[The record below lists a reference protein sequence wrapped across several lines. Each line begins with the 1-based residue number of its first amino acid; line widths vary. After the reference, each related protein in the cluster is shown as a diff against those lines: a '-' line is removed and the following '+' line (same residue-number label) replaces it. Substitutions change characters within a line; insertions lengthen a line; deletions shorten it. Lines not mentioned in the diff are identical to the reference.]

1 MFTAP
6 RKTQDGRYYVKPNDL
21 IIIQL
26 NGVKLFSKYP
36 DSPTLTIEVG
46 DCAKINEIDAQV
58 LEQAKL
64 NSEAWFQR
72 VVAEKT
78 LEAAYTK
85 STTDGVLNVSKVKQ
99 ARVFRDKEETDG
111 SELVEGTVCDV
122 VLEFSGVS
130 FTKTKFSPVWKLVQV
145 RTKSPPK
152 KKYADYL
159 FADPDPEPE
168 PELSDDDI

>member
-1 MFTAP
+1 MFTEP
-6 RKTQDGRYYVKPNDL
+6 KKTQDGRYYVKPVDVTL
-21 IIIQL
+21 LQL

-36 DSPTLTIEVG
+36 DSPTLTIDVG
-46 DCAKINEIDAQV
+46 DCQKIHEIDAQV

-64 NSEAWFQR
+64 NSVAWFQR
-72 VVAEKT
+72 EVPEKT
-78 LEAAYTK
+78 LEAAYSK
-85 STTDGVLNVSKVKQ
+85 STTDGYLNVSKVKQ
-99 ARVFRDKEETDG
+99 ARVFRDKDETDG

-152 KKYADYL
+152 KKYAEYL
-159 FADPDPEPE
+159 FADADPEPE